1 MPEQLRP
8 EPKDLGEAD
17 TNISHFS
24 LPQNKNRQALILSL
38 TVFHAV
44 ITSF

>member
-1 MPEQLRP
+1 MGREGTTVLMIPIQ
-8 EPKDLGEAD
+8 K
-17 TNISHFS
+17 
-24 LPQNKNRQALILSL
+24 NKNRQALILSL

>member
-24 LPQNKNRQALILSL
+24 LPQNKNRQALRL
-38 TVFHAV
+38 TVFV
-44 ITSF
+44 MP

>member
-1 MPEQLRP
+1 MGRKGTAFLMIPI
-8 EPKDLGEAD
+8 PK
-17 TNISHFS
+17 
-24 LPQNKNRQALILSL
+24 NKNRQALILSL

>member
-1 MPEQLRP
+1 MGREGTTFLMIP
-8 EPKDLGEAD
+8 
-17 TNISHFS
+17 I
-24 LPQNKNRQALILSL
+24 PQNKNRQALSL

>member
-1 MPEQLRP
+1 MGRERTTFLLIPI
-8 EPKDLGEAD
+8 PK
-17 TNISHFS
+17 
-24 LPQNKNRQALILSL
+24 NKNRQALILSL

>member
-1 MPEQLRP
+1 MRKAPLLLMIP
-8 EPKDLGEAD
+8 IPK
-17 TNISHFS
+17 
-24 LPQNKNRQALILSL
+24 NKNRQALILSL

>member
-1 MPEQLRP
+1 MG
-8 EPKDLGEAD
+8 GEA
-17 TNISHFS
+17 TAFLMI
-24 LPQNKNRQALILSL
+24 PMPKNKNRQALILSL

>member
-1 MPEQLRP
+1 MGREGTAFLMIP
-8 EPKDLGEAD
+8 
-17 TNISHFS
+17 I
-24 LPQNKNRQALILSL
+24 PQNNNRQALILSL